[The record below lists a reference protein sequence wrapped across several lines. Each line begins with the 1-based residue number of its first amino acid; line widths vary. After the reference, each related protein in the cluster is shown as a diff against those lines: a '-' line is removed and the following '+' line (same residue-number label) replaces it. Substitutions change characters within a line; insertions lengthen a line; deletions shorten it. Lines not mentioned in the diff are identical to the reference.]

1 MAELCKICHKEYSV
15 LCDYKQGRCPG
26 HPPLIRGNNMNQP
39 DPKLHQRISFVKSG
53 LRIVA
58 GATLMLGNFVIAGT
72 LIIVAELLGI
82 VEELV

>member
-1 MAELCKICHKEYSV
+1 MTEMK
-15 LCDYKQGRCPG
+15 
-26 HPPLIRGNNMNQP
+26 QP

-58 GATLMLGNFVIAGT
+58 GAAVIASVLWLGGA
-72 LIIVAELLGI
+72 LIIVAEILGI